1 MKNIVLLKQKQSYK
15 GKEYN
20 QYFIK
25 LPNNDI
31 YPIQFPLFF
40 SPNVKAVTKAKLYDK
55 LNLLAEDYEENK

>member
-1 MKNIVLLKQKQSYK
+1 MNNIELLKQKQTYK

-31 YPIQFPLFF
+31 YPIQFPLLL
-40 SPNVKAVTKAKLYDK
+40 SPNVKTVSKAKLYEK
-55 LNLLAEDYEENK
+55 LNLIAEDYEEKK